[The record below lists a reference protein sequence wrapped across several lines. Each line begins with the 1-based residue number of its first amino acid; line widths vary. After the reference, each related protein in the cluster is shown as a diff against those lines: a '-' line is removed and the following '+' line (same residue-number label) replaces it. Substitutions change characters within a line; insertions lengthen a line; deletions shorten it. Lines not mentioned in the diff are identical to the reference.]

1 MTDYTYQSVYFAY
14 LLFVVFAAGAVYF
27 FVRSVK
33 DGYLGPNSE
42 EPKYRMLEDD
52 PELDPNQPT
61 GAARHGGRNGN

>member
-1 MTDYTYQSVYFAY
+1 MNDYTYPTIYFSYFLFA
-14 LLFVVFAAGAVYF
+14 LLAGGAVYF

-33 DGYLGPNSE
+33 AGYLGPNSE

-61 GAARHGGRNGN
+61 GADAPRRP